1 MQNMIFDFLKI
12 YEIYSHKHFIKL
24 LNATFL
30 DTHNHLLDTH
40 NHLDQYYPTPFL
52 CRI

>member
-30 DTHNHLLDTH
+30 DTHNHL
-40 NHLDQYYPTPFL
+40 DQYYPTPFL